1 MKTHKVRPVL
11 ISTTDTLN
19 IYNILSRPNGKILIC
34 NTGAEYRRLLGLGWI
49 PKELI
54 LISLENEKIEVG
66 DTFVNDYGEIIV
78 ATKEIVAQLYFPKK
92 KVIARQSQI
101 PSKYISKFIEQYNN
115 NCVEDIEIEM
125 EERFEEDTSKSYIQ
139 GKGQPAIKIV
149 EPKLTNG
156 FVTIIEKNT
165 ITYTEEEVKQLLSKF
180 GNHIMI
186 HPNLDFGEEY
196 EEAINWF
203 EQNKKK

>member
-1 MKTHKVRPVL
+1 MNTIKVRPVL
-11 ISTTDTLN
+11 VSTKNKVHDTYMIDNLEYQTDGK
-19 IYNILSRPNGKILIC
+19 LSINGI
-34 NTGAEYRRLLGLGWI
+34 EQ
-49 PKELI
+49 ELI
-54 LISLENEKIEVG
+54 LISLEDEKIEDG
-66 DTFVNDYGEIIV
+66 DLVYDKDVKYIRTLSHKWNETEFDV
-78 ATKEIVAQLYFPKK
+78 

-101 PSKYISKFIEQYNN
+101 PAEYISKFIEQYNN